1 MTEKEMVDFVVNH
14 AHDTDEAI
22 REQVRKCWELIV
34 VRGRQLEKN
43 AVHVVVPE
51 GGLTPQQM
59 LDVLLAKIE
68 RDGIESVA
76 ETMSAE
82 KTAIQGCCMAVPP
95 ILSTA
100 FSLIVIC
107 SDTHA

>member
-59 LDVLLAKIE
+59 LDVLLAKIPWQRRCLQSKRPY
-68 RDGIESVA
+68 RDAAWPSPR
-76 ETMSAE
+76 S
-82 KTAIQGCCMAVPP
+82 
-95 ILSTA
+95 
-100 FSLIVIC
+100 
-107 SDTHA
+107 

>member
-1 MTEKEMVDFVVNH
+1 MTEKEMVDFVVKH

-82 KTAIQGCCMAVPP
+82 
-95 ILSTA
+95 
-100 FSLIVIC
+100 
-107 SDTHA
+107 

>member
-1 MTEKEMVDFVVNH
+1 M
-14 AHDTDEAI
+14 
-22 REQVRKCWELIV
+22 

-82 KTAIQGCCMAVPP
+82 
-95 ILSTA
+95 
-100 FSLIVIC
+100 
-107 SDTHA
+107 

>member
-43 AVHVVVPE
+43 A
-51 GGLTPQQM
+51 
-59 LDVLLAKIE
+59 DAAA
-68 RDGIESVA
+68 DA
-76 ETMSAE
+76 
-82 KTAIQGCCMAVPP
+82 GCASCK
-95 ILSTA
+95 
-100 FSLIVIC
+100 
-107 SDTHA
+107 D

>member
-14 AHDTDEAI
+14 ARVVPDEAI

-51 GGLTPQQM
+51 
-59 LDVLLAKIE
+59 E
-68 RDGIESVA
+68 RADA
-76 ETMSAE
+76 A
-82 KTAIQGCCMAVPP
+82 ADAGCASCK
-95 ILSTA
+95 
-100 FSLIVIC
+100 
-107 SDTHA
+107 D

>member
-22 REQVRKCWELIV
+22 RELIV

-82 KTAIQGCCMAVPP
+82 
-95 ILSTA
+95 
-100 FSLIVIC
+100 
-107 SDTHA
+107 

>member
-1 MTEKEMVDFVVNH
+1 MKNRQMPFEARLHIGRRKKFFHVRQNICVVNH

-82 KTAIQGCCMAVPP
+82 
-95 ILSTA
+95 
-100 FSLIVIC
+100 
-107 SDTHA
+107 